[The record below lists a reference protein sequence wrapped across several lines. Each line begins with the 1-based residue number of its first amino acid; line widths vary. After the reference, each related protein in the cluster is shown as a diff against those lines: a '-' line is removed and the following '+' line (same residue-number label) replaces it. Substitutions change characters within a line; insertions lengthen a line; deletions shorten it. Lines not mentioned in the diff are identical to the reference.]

1 MDKGDK
7 CIGTKTIDVKDQKG
21 VRSFIFGR
29 KGVINGAEGSEIAK
43 Q

>member
-1 MDKGDK
+1 MDKGGQ
-7 CIGTKTIDVKDQKG
+7 CIGTKTTDVKDQKG
-21 VRSFIFGR
+21 VRSLIFGR